1 MYEVKEY
8 SNGDETFYGVYIKS
22 SGNMYGKP
30 PRDED
35 NIVVL
40 CHSKKIAEKIALLLN
55 TDNQLEDFINYL

>member
-8 SNGDETFYGVYIKS
+8 SNGDKTFYGVYIKS

-30 PRDED
+30 PREED

-40 CHSKKIAEKIALLLN
+40 CYFKDIAIKLKI
-55 TDNQLEDFINYL
+55 Y